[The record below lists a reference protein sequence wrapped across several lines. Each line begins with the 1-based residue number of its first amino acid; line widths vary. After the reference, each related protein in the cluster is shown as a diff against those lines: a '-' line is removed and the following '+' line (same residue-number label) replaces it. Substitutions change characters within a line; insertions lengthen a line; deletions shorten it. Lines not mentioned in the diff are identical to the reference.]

1 MSVSVEYRDVV
12 PDRLNRHAEPAVQRR
27 TVGDGLQFLCVHVG
41 FPDRSPTSVR
51 SVRDRTR

>member
-51 SVRDRTR
+51 SVRDRAR